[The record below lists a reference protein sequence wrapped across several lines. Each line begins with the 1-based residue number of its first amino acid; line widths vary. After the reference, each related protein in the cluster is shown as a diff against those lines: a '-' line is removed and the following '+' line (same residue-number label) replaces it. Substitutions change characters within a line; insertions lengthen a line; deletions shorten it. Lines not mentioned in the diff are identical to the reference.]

1 MTVTAFLAAVQFL
14 TLAPVQLRAQPS
26 DAQLGSS
33 LLFYPLVGALLGGA
47 LSLLAALCAGL
58 PPLVTA
64 ALLLAALSL
73 ASGGLHLDGLAD
85 SCDALAGAGGD
96 RARALAIMR
105 DPRCGA
111 LGAAAV
117 GVVLIAK
124 FAAFVALA
132 TAAAAGATAT
142 AVAIIAACAAARAAV
157 IALYLSA
164 DYVRPAGLGAA
175 MAANLPRAAGF
186 AVLAVTAVAIAAACV
201 AGGGLGAA
209 AAMLGAAAV
218 AFMVCRRLMVARIGG
233 ATGDTTGATVET
245 VETAT
250 LLAAAAAF

>member
-1 MTVTAFLAAVQFL
+1 MTAFLAAVQFL
-14 TLAPVQLRAQPS
+14 TLAPVRLRAQPS

-47 LSLLAALCAGL
+47 LSLLAALCANL

-85 SCDALAGAGGD
+85 SCDALAGGGD

-124 FAAFVALA
+124 FAAFAALA
-132 TAAAAGATAT
+132 SAGAAGAAAT
-142 AVAIIAACAAARAAV
+142 VAVAIIAAVTAARAAV

-186 AVLAVTAVAIAAACV
+186 AVVAVTAVAIAAACV
-201 AGGGLGAA
+201 AGGGGLGAA
-209 AAMLGAAAV
+209 AAMLTAAAV

>member
-1 MTVTAFLAAVQFL
+1 MTAFLAAVQFL
-14 TLAPVQLRAQPS
+14 TLAPVRLRAQPS

-33 LLFYPLVGALLGGA
+33 LLFYPLVGALLGAA
-47 LSLLAALCAGL
+47 LSLIAALCANL

-85 SCDALAGAGGD
+85 SCDALAAGGD
-96 RARALAIMR
+96 RERALAIMR

-124 FAAFVALA
+124 FAAFAALA
-132 TAAAAGATAT
+132 TAAAAGAA
-142 AVAIIAACAAARAAV
+142 AVAIAIIAAVTAARAAV

-186 AVLAVTAVAIAAACV
+186 AVVAVTAVAIAAACV
-201 AGGGLGAA
+201 AGGGGLGAA
-209 AAMLGAAAV
+209 AAMLTAAAV

>member
-1 MTVTAFLAAVQFL
+1 MAAFLAAVQFL
-14 TLAPVQLRAQPS
+14 TLAPVRLRAQPS

-33 LLFYPLVGALLGGA
+33 LLFYPRVGALLGGA
-47 LSLLAALCAGL
+47 LSLLAALCANL

-85 SCDALAGAGGD
+85 SCDALAGGGD
-96 RARALAIMR
+96 RERALAIMR

-124 FAAFVALA
+124 FAAFAALA
-132 TAAAAGATAT
+132 SAAAAGATAT
-142 AVAIIAACAAARAAV
+142 AVAIIAAVTAARAAV

-175 MAANLPRAAGF
+175 MAANLPRAAGV
-186 AVLAVTAVAIAAACV
+186 AVLAVTAIAIAAACV
-201 AGGGLGAA
+201 AGGGGLGAA